1 MSTAQIIIL
10 GMGVLIVLTSL
21 DFLAIFNKFKKSLE
35 SSYNG
40 HQPVPT
46 PKTVTVPPVS
56 PVEEK
61 DDLVEVVKKWDD
73 LKDTCESLGLNEAVE
88 KLNEIFPMLIR
99 VDK

>member
-10 GMGVLIVLTSL
+10 GVGVLIVLSSVDLSALFSKVKESL
-21 DFLAIFNKFKKSLE
+21 KANPDG
-35 SSYNG
+35 Y
-40 HQPVPT
+40 Q

-88 KLNEIFPMLIR
+88 KLNEIFPMLIK
-99 VDK
+99 VNK

>member
-10 GMGVLIVLTSL
+10 GVGVLIVLTSFDL
-21 DFLAIFNKFKKSLE
+21 KSLFNKAKESLKANPDG
-35 SSYNG
+35 Y
-40 HQPVPT
+40 QPVPT

-56 PVEEK
+56 PVQEK

-73 LKDTCESLGLNEAVE
+73 LKETCAVLGLNEAVE
-88 KLNEIFPMLIR
+88 KLNEIFPMLIK

>member
-1 MSTAQIIIL
+1 MSTAQVVIL
-10 GMGVLIVLTSL
+10 GVGVLIVLSSVDLSALFSKVIESL
-21 DFLAIFNKFKKSLE
+21 KTNPDG
-35 SSYNG
+35 Y
-40 HQPVPT
+40 QPVPT